1 LGKIGAKGSQG
12 SRRGRY
18 EKRYPLLDNS
28 LEQENPTSWFP
39 KKKIDVV
46 KRKLQKTN
54 PSYITFSELQEKSV
68 HSNAPYLKHLQQIV
82 LGEHSV
88 NIRARVKE
96 KCSSTMEQVEC
107 LIDQATDPN
116 ILGRTY
122 NGWAP
127 WV

>member
-1 LGKIGAKGSQG
+1 M
-12 SRRGRY
+12 
-18 EKRYPLLDNS
+18 
-28 LEQENPTSWFP
+28 
-39 KKKIDVV
+39 V

-54 PSYITFSELQEKSV
+54 PAYITYSELQEKSV
-68 HSNAPYLKHLQQIV
+68 HSTAPYLKALQQVV
-82 LGEHSV
+82 LGDPSANV
-88 NIRARVKE
+88 RARVKE
-96 KCSSTMEQVEC
+96 KCHSTMEQVEC